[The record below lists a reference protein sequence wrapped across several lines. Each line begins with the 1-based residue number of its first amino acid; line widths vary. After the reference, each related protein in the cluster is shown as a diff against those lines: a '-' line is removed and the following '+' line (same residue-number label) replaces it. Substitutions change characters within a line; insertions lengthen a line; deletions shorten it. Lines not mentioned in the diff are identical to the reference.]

1 MGDIVRFRSE
11 KVHREV
17 QMTVAGKLD
26 LLKEGSF
33 GGTNFHLCAQ

>member
-1 MGDIVRFRSE
+1 MGDIVCFRRE

-17 QMTVAGKLD
+17 QITVAGKLD
-26 LLKEGSF
+26 SLKEGFF